1 MKNEIKQHIGSVA
14 LVVNDY
20 DEAIAF
26 YTEKLQF
33 TLIEDTDLGEGKR
46 WVLVSPPGSNGTHL
60 LLAKA
65 SNQQQM
71 HAVGNQTGGRVF
83 LFLHSNDFWRDY
95 NSMKSKGVVFN
106 ESPREEPYG
115 TVVVFQDLYGNKWD
129 LLELKDPKG
138 QNGWRD

>member
-1 MKNEIKQHIGSVA
+1 MV
-14 LVVNDY
+14 
-20 DEAIAF
+20 
-26 YTEKLQF
+26 
-33 TLIEDTDLGEGKR
+33 
-46 WVLVSPPGSNGTHL
+46 HL

-106 ESPREEPYG
+106 ESQEKSLTALWWCFRIYMATNG
-115 TVVVFQDLYGNKWD
+115 TCLSLNT
-129 LLELKDPKG
+129 LKVNSG
-138 QNGWRD
+138 ARD